1 MGIVLIAYSGQM
13 ALGPIIAP
21 LARDLGFAEWQVGVT
36 ISSAALMVVLTSRTW
51 GRRAQATGFKPV
63 LVVALLAA
71 TVTMV
76 LFTVVVAAG
85 LAGLLAGWL
94 LFGLFLLLR
103 GLAFGTAIAAI
114 PPTAQ
119 AYVAEVTPEG
129 PERVKGMA
137 GIGAMQ
143 GLASILGAIIGGSLA
158 GFGLLVPIAVVPVLV
173 GISLVVVLL
182 RFQRGQRGE
191 IVETAKGI
199 SPADPRVWPFLV
211 VGFGM
216 FTALGFIQ
224 VTAGFLIQDR
234 LELGSKAAGQ
244 LAGLMM
250 VVMGIGMV
258 LSQAVIVPRSMWS
271 PPKLL
276 RVGTSVAVVGFVL
289 LLPAQGVW
297 LLLVAF
303 ALLGLGLGLAIPG
316 YTAGPTMVVRHDEQ
330 GGLAG
335 VVGATNG
342 LTYVISPALSTLFYG
357 WWHPLPVVISVVVLA
372 GVAVF
377 LMLHPAFRHFAPVAE
392 DRAG

>member
-158 GFGLLVPIAVVPVLV
+158 GPHRNYFFSVR
-173 GISLVVVLL
+173 S
-182 RFQRGQRGE
+182 
-191 IVETAKGI
+191 
-199 SPADPRVWPFLV
+199 SPSTTTLFSSS
-211 VGFGM
+211 F
-216 FTALGFIQ
+216 
-224 VTAGFLIQDR
+224 
-234 LELGSKAAGQ
+234 
-244 LAGLMM
+244 
-250 VVMGIGMV
+250 
-258 LSQAVIVPRSMWS
+258 
-271 PPKLL
+271 
-276 RVGTSVAVVGFVL
+276 
-289 LLPAQGVW
+289 
-297 LLLVAF
+297 
-303 ALLGLGLGLAIPG
+303 
-316 YTAGPTMVVRHDEQ
+316 H
-330 GGLAG
+330 
-335 VVGATNG
+335 
-342 LTYVISPALSTLFYG
+342 ALS
-357 WWHPLPVVISVVVLA
+357 A
-372 GVAVF
+372 
-377 LMLHPAFRHFAPVAE
+377 
-392 DRAG
+392 